1 MSALAKSLGVALL
14 AMLLWSPSAY
24 AADMVVGVRVYD
36 PGVCGDD
43 RVLGTIVD
51 RFGHQ
56 VRHVPNL
63 PQVGIMEFY
72 NIRENRFQPESP
84 RWPIER
90 RYCQANVAL
99 TDGVSRDIWY
109 LIEEKTG
116 FAGLGANVE
125 FCVAG
130 FDRWYVYGGRCRVLR

>member
-1 MSALAKSLGVALL
+1 MHDLRAIGNAELSRRA
-14 AMLLWSPSAY
+14 WSRGSN
-24 AADMVVGVRVYD
+24 V
-36 PGVCGDD
+36 
-43 RVLGTIVD
+43 
-51 RFGHQ
+51 GHQ

-109 LIEEKTG
+109 LIEERTG

-130 FDRWYVYGGRCRVLR
+130 FDRRQDPLSRLVDREHGIQILPRTVFAIPV